1 MTNLGLIIIFYLN
14 LGLIFFIGRGGG
26 WGWGKGWMN
35 LIFKPMTNP
44 WPWWCGSKVGRFR
57 FWLWLWLRLWFMEFG
72 KRVMRNINGVGGAW
86 GTRW

>member
-1 MTNLGLIIIFYLN
+1 M
-14 LGLIFFIGRGGG
+14 
-26 WGWGKGWMN
+26 
-35 LIFKPMTNP
+35 
-44 WPWWCGSKVGRFR
+44 CGSKVGRFR